1 MAEAGAM
8 SSQHCLPIVIS
19 NLGVEML
26 YVLEQRLRAQKI
38 SGDKAVKV
46 LHDVIKAMFDPPF
59 VDELFTPQDIY
70 TQKSTRHIFDKLA
83 HSSIMR
89 LSENSMDKLYDLM
102 TMVFKYQLVNCLE
115 PHEIMD
121 VTLTHLAT
129 IKSYLT
135 DRAVIKMVDDYEKRA
150 RDMYGTFQPPEW
162 IELCQTLFK
171 FVHDK
176 KIKVSLLLQEG
187 LQNPD
192 GTIKMP
198 PSSLGSMGT
207 IFRHDVHGKKSK
219 MDSKNNSP
227 PGSDESPWVPPP
239 VPLGGNLYSK
249 DRQAPKP
256 PEPFMTAPAAEQ
268 PGEEKSEAKK
278 PSTELPKLSTRAS
291 PGRIGTP
298 ARSAAEGPRGVADQ
312 LFESAGKEGAREL
325 NALAGLIRPKRDDD
339 TFKLNLFG
347 DRGGGGGGG
356 GSGNAAT
363 NDDVIVF
370 GGDEGNRQTGLADV
384 IKSFSLD
391 EPKNGA
397 AGAVQDEDDDD
408 DLLALMD
415 GA

>member
-1 MAEAGAM
+1 
-8 SSQHCLPIVIS
+8 
-19 NLGVEML
+19 
-26 YVLEQRLRAQKI
+26 
-38 SGDKAVKV
+38 
-46 LHDVIKAMFDPPF
+46 
-59 VDELFTPQDIY
+59 
-70 TQKSTRHIFDKLA
+70 
-83 HSSIMR
+83 
-89 LSENSMDKLYDLM
+89 
-102 TMVFKYQLVNCLE
+102 
-115 PHEIMD
+115 
-121 VTLTHLAT
+121 
-129 IKSYLT
+129 
-135 DRAVIKMVDDYEKRA
+135 
-150 RDMYGTFQPPEW
+150 
-162 IELCQTLFK
+162 
-171 FVHDK
+171 
-176 KIKVSLLLQEG
+176 
-187 LQNPD
+187 
-192 GTIKMP
+192 
-198 PSSLGSMGT
+198 MGT

-219 MDSKNNSP
+219 MDSKNNST
-227 PGSDESPWVPPP
+227 PGSEESPWVPPP

-249 DRQAPKP
+249 DRQAPRP

-325 NALAGLIRPKRDDD
+325 NALAGLIRPKQDDD

-370 GGDEGNRQTGLADV
+370 GGDEGNRETGLADV

>member
-1 MAEAGAM
+1 M

-207 IFRHDVHGKKSK
+207 IFRHDVHGKKSN

-227 PGSDESPWVPPP
+227 PGSEESPWVPPP
-239 VPLGGNLYSK
+239 VPLGCLLYTS
-249 DRQAPKP
+249 
-256 PEPFMTAPAAEQ
+256 
-268 PGEEKSEAKK
+268 
-278 PSTELPKLSTRAS
+278 PS
-291 PGRIGTP
+291 
-298 ARSAAEGPRGVADQ
+298 PRD
-312 LFESAGKEGAREL
+312 
-325 NALAGLIRPKRDDD
+325 
-339 TFKLNLFG
+339 
-347 DRGGGGGGG
+347 
-356 GSGNAAT
+356 
-363 NDDVIVF
+363 
-370 GGDEGNRQTGLADV
+370 
-384 IKSFSLD
+384 
-391 EPKNGA
+391 
-397 AGAVQDEDDDD
+397 
-408 DLLALMD
+408 
-415 GA
+415 